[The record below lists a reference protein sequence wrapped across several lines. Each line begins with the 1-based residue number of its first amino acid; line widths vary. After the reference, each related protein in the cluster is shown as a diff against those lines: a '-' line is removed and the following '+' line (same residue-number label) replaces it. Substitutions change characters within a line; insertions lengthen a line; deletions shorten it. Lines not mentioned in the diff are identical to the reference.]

1 MNRLTPSCRHAF
13 IGVAF
18 LAFGAP
24 AAWADIAT
32 FSAGKCSV
40 TSALPGV
47 IAANSFGVILN
58 SSFVSDGSIACFL
71 DRDQPLAKPTKIE
84 VSVVDNSSVLVGAKN
99 ISCKAI
105 LINRFGTATSSGASV
120 STSGTDDSG
129 TILDVPVPAAATAN
143 GTLVVQCTIPRRAA
157 GNPSSSVAS
166 IKLTEP
172 NP

>member
-1 MNRLTPSCRHAF
+1 MNRLTSSSWHAC
-13 IGVAF
+13 IAVA
-18 LAFGAP
+18 LMAFGAQ
-24 AAWADIAT
+24 AAQADIQT
-32 FSAGKCSV
+32 SSAGKCSV

-47 IAANSFGVILN
+47 IEANSFGVILN

-71 DRDQPLAKPTKIE
+71 DRDQPTARPVKIE

-105 LINRFGTATSSGASV
+105 LINRFGTATSSGAPV
-120 STSGTDDSG
+120 STSGTDAAG
-129 TILDVPVPAAATAN
+129 TILDVPVPAGALAN